1 MQVEEFLSLLK
12 GVRSSGHDRWNAL
25 CPSHSDRNPSLAVT
39 RGERV
44 PILLHCFAGCDV
56 GQIVSALGLELSDLM
71 PEPQRDGIAKKE
83 TRARFTAVQ
92 ALRCL
97 SGEATFLC
105 IVASDLAQ
113 GKPITRETKQRI
125 VTATG
130 RINEARRLCNA

>member
-1 MQVEEFLSLLK
+1 MQVEELLSLLK
-12 GVRSSGHDRWNAL
+12 GVRSAGHDRWNAL

-56 GQIVSALGLELSDLM
+56 GRIVDALGLELSDLM
-71 PEPQRDGIAKKE
+71 PGRDRGGITTKE
-83 TRARFTAVQ
+83 ARARFTPVQ

-113 GKPITRETKQRI
+113 GKPISQKTKQRI

-130 RINEARRLCNA
+130 